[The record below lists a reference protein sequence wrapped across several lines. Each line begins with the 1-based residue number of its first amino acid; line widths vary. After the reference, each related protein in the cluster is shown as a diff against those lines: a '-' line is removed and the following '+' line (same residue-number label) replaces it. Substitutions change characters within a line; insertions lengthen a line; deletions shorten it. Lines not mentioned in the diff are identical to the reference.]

1 MDYDVIIIG
10 SGVVGLAVA
19 LEFSNSGKRTLVL
32 EKNRSFGME
41 TSSRNS
47 EVIHAGIYYPTDTLK
62 AKLCVPGNERLYEFC
77 EKYNVPHRR
86 IGKFIIAATKD
97 EEEIIEQNYMQA
109 KANGVKGIC
118 RYSVEMLRKEEPNV
132 TVVAALWSPDT
143 GIVDSHSLMSALF
156 QLSKDNGCDFAF
168 NHEVK
173 AISKLG
179 GGYRC
184 ELSGPG
190 NEIFSVSSEI
200 LVNSAGLNSDLIAE
214 MLGMDSDAED
224 FRINFVRGHYF
235 RISPSKSNLV
245 SHLIYPA
252 PLKNITGLGTHI
264 TVEMNGSLK
273 LGPDVQYLKER
284 VQDYSVPEERKTMFF
299 EAASLFLRGLSP
311 DDLSPDQSGIRP
323 KLQKEGGRFRDFI
336 IRNEKERGLNGFIN
350 LIGIESPG
358 LTSCL
363 EIAKLANIIQ
373 F

>member
-1 MDYDVIIIG
+1 MDYEVIIIG
-10 SGVVGLAVA
+10 AGVVGLALA
-19 LEFSNSGKRTLVL
+19 HEFANNGRRTLVL
-32 EKNRSFGME
+32 EKNRTFGME

-47 EVIHAGIYYPTDTLK
+47 EVIHAGIYYPSDTLK

-77 EKYNVPHRR
+77 EKNSVPHRR
-86 IGKFIIAATKD
+86 IGKFIIAATND
-97 EEEIIEQNYMQA
+97 EEEIIEQNYAQA
-109 KANGVKGIC
+109 KENGVSGIC
-118 RYSVEMLRKEEPNV
+118 RYPMEKLRKEEPNV
-132 TVVAALWSPDT
+132 KAVAALWSPDT

-156 QLSKDNGCDFAF
+156 SLSKDKDCDYAF
-168 NHEVK
+168 EHEVK
-173 AISKLG
+173 AISKVS

-184 ELSGPG
+184 ELTGPG
-190 NEIFSVSSEI
+190 NEIFTVSSEI

-214 MLGMDSDAED
+214 MLGMDADAED
-224 FRINFVRGHYF
+224 FRINYVRGHYF

-252 PLKNITGLGTHI
+252 PLKNISGLGTHI

-273 LGPDVQYLKER
+273 LGPDVQYLNER

-299 EAASLFLRGLSP
+299 ESASLFLRGLQP

-323 KLQKEGGRFRDFI
+323 KLQKEGGKFRDFI
-336 IRNEKERGLNGFIN
+336 IRNEKDRGFDGFIN